1 MKKIL
6 ALVLLFSLCIPLF
19 TGCGAEN
26 TIDPATL
33 GESVSIAIVVKNFG
47 TIKADLYP
55 KIAPITVAHI
65 VSLIQEEFYDG
76 LIFHRVI
83 DGFMIQGGDPTG
95 TGFGDPNQTEIV
107 GEFTDNGVVNE
118 LKNSRGVLAMARS
131 QDPNSATSQFFIN
144 TKDNT
149 HLDGQYATF
158 GMVTEGMDVVDAIA
172 AVPTDSKDRPLT
184 EVVIE
189 TIRIEKINA
198 EPATTTDVT
207 TTDVTTT
214 LPESSD
220 APEIGTDP
228 VKITIE
234 VADFGTI
241 KAELY
246 PEYAPITVA
255 HLVSLI
261 SDGFYDGL
269 IFHRI
274 IDGFMIQGGDP
285 TGTGFGEPG
294 QTTIKGEFAVNGV
307 ENNLKDERGVLAM
320 ARKSYPYDSATSQFF
335 INLVDNPGLDGQ
347 YATFGRVTEGMDVVD
362 AIAKVETD
370 GSDKPLTD
378 VVITSIRIEG

>member
-1 MKKIL
+1 MKRIV
-6 ALVLLFSLCIPLF
+6 ALVLLIILCIPIVA
-19 TGCGAEN
+19 GCSTEES
-26 TIDPATL
+26 IDPATL

-65 VSLIQEEFYDG
+65 VSLIQDEFYDG

-95 TGFGDPNQTEIV
+95 TGLGDPGQKKIY
-107 GEFTDNGVVNE
+107 GEFTDNGVNNN
-118 LKNSRGVLAMARS
+118 LKNTRGVLAMARS
-131 QDPNSATSQFFIN
+131 RDPNSATSQFFIN
-144 TKDNT
+144 TVDNA

-158 GMVTEGMDVVDAIA
+158 GRVTEGMDVVDAIA
-172 AVPTDSKDRPLT
+172 KVPTDAGDRPLT

-189 TIRIEKINA
+189 TIRIEQINTDAITTA
-198 EPATTTDVT
+198 EVT
-207 TTDVTTT
+207 TVDPNTPDD
-214 LPESSD
+214 PQ
-220 APEIGTDP
+220 IGTDP

-234 VADFGTI
+234 VANFGTI

-246 PEYAPITVA
+246 PAKAPITVT
-255 HLVSLI
+255 HIVKLI
-261 SDGFYDGL
+261 NSHFYDGL

-285 TGTGFGEPG
+285 TGTGFGSPDQE
-294 QTTIKGEFAVNGV
+294 TIKGEFAANGV
-307 ENNLKDERGVLAM
+307 NNDLKNLRGVLAM

-347 YATFGRVTEGMDVVD
+347 YATFGMVTEGMEVVD
-362 AIAKVETD
+362 AIAKVQTD
-370 GSDKPLTD
+370 ANDRPLTD
-378 VVITSIRIEG
+378 VVITSIRIDG